1 MGEKRDIQT
10 VAFEELSHL
19 NNVLDPK
26 EIEEFKKLLPEIKDS
41 WTKRQMFR
49 TETEMRFSVLNDA
62 KHPTSASK
70 YWQSIREQ
78 STHFDNLINLSFDA
92 RRNHIKT
99 KQLKKELEE
108 EKDELKKELLQVDY
122 DECVYKK
129 TAMELV
135 AKHRMREIEHWSR
148 LKKELV
154 TKDNTFDTR
163 DPNTHQLKSYK
174 LVYGHKKKT
183 LTAGSSQPEVFNVL
197 GQLQTIERVEKEQRL
212 LEEKK
217 KAQITK

>member
-99 KQLKKELEE
+99 KQLKKELE
-108 EKDELKKELLQVDY
+108 
-122 DECVYKK
+122 
-129 TAMELV
+129 
-135 AKHRMREIEHWSR
+135 
-148 LKKELV
+148 
-154 TKDNTFDTR
+154 
-163 DPNTHQLKSYK
+163 
-174 LVYGHKKKT
+174 
-183 LTAGSSQPEVFNVL
+183 
-197 GQLQTIERVEKEQRL
+197 
-212 LEEKK
+212 
-217 KAQITK
+217 

>member
-148 LKKELV
+148 LKK
-154 TKDNTFDTR
+154 N
-163 DPNTHQLKSYK
+163 
-174 LVYGHKKKT
+174 
-183 LTAGSSQPEVFNVL
+183 
-197 GQLQTIERVEKEQRL
+197 
-212 LEEKK
+212 
-217 KAQITK
+217 